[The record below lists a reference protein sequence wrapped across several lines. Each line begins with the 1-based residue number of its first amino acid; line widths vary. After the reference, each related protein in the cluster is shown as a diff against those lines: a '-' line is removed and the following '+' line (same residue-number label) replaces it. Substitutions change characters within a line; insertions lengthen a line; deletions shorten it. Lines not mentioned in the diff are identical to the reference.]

1 MYLSRLVLNP
11 YNRQARLDL
20 SDPYQMHRSLVRAFV
35 SDPTQVPPR
44 FLWRLEQSHPQQESA
59 VLLQSAQMPDFSELQ
74 ARPGYLSEKLERALS
89 SKSVDL
95 ARLVALGVHY
105 RFRLVANPTVS
116 REGKRFG
123 LVGEA
128 DQVAWLTRQG
138 ERHGFALESVLVVN
152 LHYIKTRKA
161 GAVVSLL
168 RVQYEGV
175 LCVRDTQ
182 RLRSALLAGIGPGKA
197 LGCGLLSVARGRV
210 E

>member
-1 MYLSRLVLNP
+1 MHLSRIVLNP

-35 SDPTQVPPR
+35 SDPAQVPPR
-44 FLWRLEQSHPQQESA
+44 FLWRLEESHPQQEST
-59 VLLQSAQMPDFSELQ
+59 VLLQSAQAPDFSELQ
-74 ARPGYLSEKLERALS
+74 ARPGYLSENLECALS

-95 ARLVALGVHY
+95 TRLVAFGVQY

-138 ERHGFALESVLVVN
+138 ERHGFLLKSTLVVN
-152 LHYIKTRKA
+152 SHYIKTRKA

-175 LCVRDTQ
+175 LCVCAAERFC
-182 RLRSALLAGIGPGKA
+182 SALLAGIGPGKA
-197 LGCGLLSVARGRV
+197 LGCGLLSVARV
-210 E
+210 